1 MSRYFKHQEL
11 VIFDLANGNRQQ
23 MRLDSLYPIDKMR
36 ISVFDAVDNTQY
48 KPVIVVN
55 SDLTN
60 SIIGTAATNYID
72 NTIGFLSNLKPLNGI
87 EFYQTNKMIVQGVY
101 NVWFTDMNNN
111 PITGFTNDLSVL
123 VEYYA

>member
-1 MSRYFKHQEL
+1 MSLIYYEQSRRNKKEFKREYSLLYKMSRYFKHQEL

-60 SIIGTAATNYID
+60 SVIGTAATNYID
-72 NTIGFLSNLKPLNGI
+72 NTIGFLSNLKPLVNLLLA
-87 EFYQTNKMIVQGVY
+87 GVLY
-101 NVWFTDMNNN
+101 
-111 PITGFTNDLSVL
+111 
-123 VEYYA
+123 